1 MSTPRP
7 ALLRR
12 PVARTAAALMLAGVG
27 ALAAPAAL
35 AQAAAPTSGYSLA
48 AQPLDQALAALARQA
63 GLQLLVPAELVRG
76 RQGRAVDR
84 AGDLGAALNALLAGS
99 GLQGRIDGTTLVVE
113 PLPPALPPSDA
124 AILLP
129 DVRANAAVTRET
141 GTGPV
146 QGYRATRSQTAT
158 KTDTPVM
165 DTPVSVQT
173 VSRELMD
180 DQKVRSVKDA
190 VANVSG
196 VYQQHGPDG
205 NTMDSFVVR
214 GFSVDSYGA
223 TYLDGVKDFSR
234 SPKETAGLERIEV
247 LKGPAA
253 IMYGRIEPGGLINR
267 VSKRPQAEALT
278 TLEQE
283 VGSHRHSRTSLD
295 STGAVG
301 NGSAW
306 LYRVNAVFEDE
317 DGFKDDTHNRRVFFA
332 PQVEWRPDTDTSVRV
347 GLDYMR
353 DKRSWALTYG
363 TIGNAQGPV
372 DIPISSNL
380 HGKDDHY
387 RDESA
392 ALKLDW
398 SHRLNDSWTLQQRV
412 TFLRRKGEAHGTGL
426 GSADEDGDYTR
437 DYWGWENER
446 TDVFS
451 TNLELLGKLTTG
463 DVKHTL
469 LLGGDWFDE
478 DYDSGGWAFG
488 GTVVNAN
495 IHAPRRDDQAYRLDY
510 TVMPYQYRNRNAGL
524 YLQDQIALLDDR
536 FHVMLGV
543 RYDHSD
549 YTYQFDTAH
558 FHPVDK
564 KATWRAGLLYKI
576 QPSVSVYAS
585 YVTGFGQSQ
594 FDWASG
600 SLFEPQTSKQFEVGL
615 KLEPLPDFGVTV
627 AAFELIKDNLTMA
640 DPADPLRTILAGE
653 ATSRGIELDLS
664 GRLTRNWDVAASYA
678 YTDVSY
684 TRSDTMQGER
694 LMGVPRH
701 GASLWSSYRFGG
713 SGWKAGAGVI
723 ARSSILGTQRA
734 WDPALYPYTLA
745 GYAILNA
752 MVACDFRLGGHAA
765 HAQLN
770 VANLTDKRYNPT
782 TYGGQDRIGLGEPR
796 SVVASLSIS
805 F

>member
-7 ALLRR
+7 APIRR
-12 PVARTAAALMLAGVG
+12 PVARAAAALMLAGFG
-27 ALAAPAAL
+27 ILATPTAL
-35 AQAAAPTSGYSLA
+35 AQAAAPTSGYNLA

-99 GLQGRIDGTTLVVE
+99 GLQGRVDGSTLVVE
-113 PLPPALPPSDA
+113 PLPAPPPPAA
-124 AILLP
+124 ADILLP
-129 DVRANAAVTRET
+129 DVRANATATRET
-141 GTGPV
+141 ATGPV

-205 NTMDSFVVR
+205 NTMDAFTIR

-278 TLEQE
+278 TIEQE

-295 STGAVG
+295 STGTVG

-332 PQVEWRPDTDTSVRV
+332 PQVEWRPDADTSVRV

-353 DKRSWALTYG
+353 DRRSWALTYG

-398 SHRLNDSWTLQQRV
+398 SRRLSESWTVQQRV
-412 TFLRRKGEAHGTGL
+412 TLLRRKGEAHGTGL
-426 GSADEDGDYTR
+426 GSADENGDYTR

-463 DVKHTL
+463 SVKHKI
-469 LLGGDWFDE
+469 GR
-478 DYDSGGWAFG
+478 A
-488 GTVVNAN
+488 
-495 IHAPRRDDQAYRLDY
+495 
-510 TVMPYQYRNRNAGL
+510 
-524 YLQDQIALLDDR
+524 
-536 FHVMLGV
+536 HV
-543 RYDHSD
+543 
-549 YTYQFDTAH
+549 
-558 FHPVDK
+558 
-564 KATWRAGLLYKI
+564 
-576 QPSVSVYAS
+576 
-585 YVTGFGQSQ
+585 
-594 FDWASG
+594 
-600 SLFEPQTSKQFEVGL
+600 
-615 KLEPLPDFGVTV
+615 
-627 AAFELIKDNLTMA
+627 
-640 DPADPLRTILAGE
+640 
-653 ATSRGIELDLS
+653 
-664 GRLTRNWDVAASYA
+664 
-678 YTDVSY
+678 
-684 TRSDTMQGER
+684 
-694 LMGVPRH
+694 
-701 GASLWSSYRFGG
+701 
-713 SGWKAGAGVI
+713 
-723 ARSSILGTQRA
+723 
-734 WDPALYPYTLA
+734 
-745 GYAILNA
+745 
-752 MVACDFRLGGHAA
+752 
-765 HAQLN
+765 
-770 VANLTDKRYNPT
+770 
-782 TYGGQDRIGLGEPR
+782 
-796 SVVASLSIS
+796 
-805 F
+805 